1 MSKTEIIH
9 FKEAPMPSNP
19 QSEAE
24 YIELTIQPIPPDTV
38 SSVKADLLPTIEDAL
53 REAGRERLL
62 TEGQIQIEVEQT
74 FPTDEVIV
82 VGFTLLSGVALATYK
97 EIILP
102 ELKKR
107 FKAWQK
113 RRQMVRQLREK

>member
-1 MSKTEIIH
+1 MV
-9 FKEAPMPSNP
+9 SNP
-19 QSEAE
+19 QKEAE
-24 YIELTIQPIPPDTV
+24 YIELIIEPIPPDTI
-38 SSVKADLLPTIEDAL
+38 SSVKAEILPTIKNAL
-53 REAGRERLL
+53 REAGQGQLL
-62 TEGQIQIEVEQT
+62 DEKQIKVEVEQT

-82 VGFTLLSGVALATYK
+82 VGFTLLSGIALVTYK

-113 RRQMVRQLREK
+113 RRQMVRKIREE

>member
-1 MSKTEIIH
+1 
-9 FKEAPMPSNP
+9 MPSNP